1 MRETI
6 PADGYALAKD
16 ITFTV
21 NKDGSVNYV
30 EMRDDTTKVRIYKNV
45 YQGLDKEI
53 QKALSSDAKEMPVKG
68 AILQILNEDKT
79 PALFEG
85 REMIFTTGE
94 TFAFLER
101 KLTAGKTYWLH
112 EVKPAPG
119 YGYAEDVKFTVSTD
133 GAIDIVVME
142 DKPTKAVISKKAI
155 TGEEEIPGCEMRLAT
170 EDGKEIERWIS
181 GTKPHEITGKL
192 EADRTY
198 ILTEI
203 KPAPGYSYA
212 EEIKF
217 TVSHDGSVNRVEMR
231 DDVTKTEILKIDGSS
246 KRPLAGAELE
256 ILDEKGNSIERWISE
271 GEPHKLYQKLE
282 AGKTYILHER
292 KAPAGYA
299 LMEDQK
305 FTVSRLGE
313 TTTVTAENR
322 KKRGGGGNDFVIRI
336 KKTDEAGMPLSG
348 AAFTV
353 TDENGKELA
362 LETEADG
369 TEFKLLLEKPQTVI
383 VRETAAPDGYE
394 ALNKSYKIRI
404 PAKGDA
410 ELLGGDHMFCQDAE
424 NSYVFIAINQKK
436 EKMKGKITV
445 SYDETLYGNGTLSI
459 RGQGTEILPAKT
471 GDDFP
476 VKLLE
481 ALFAGSAAGLLI
493 LCSRRKRRKDS

>member
-1 MRETI
+1 
-6 PADGYALAKD
+6 
-16 ITFTV
+16 
-21 NKDGSVNYV
+21 
-30 EMRDDTTKVRIYKNV
+30 
-45 YQGLDKEI
+45 
-53 QKALSSDAKEMPVKG
+53 
-68 AILQILNEDKT
+68 
-79 PALFEG
+79 
-85 REMIFTTGE
+85 
-94 TFAFLER
+94 
-101 KLTAGKTYWLH
+101 
-112 EVKPAPG
+112 
-119 YGYAEDVKFTVSTD
+119 
-133 GAIDIVVME
+133 ME
-142 DKPTKAVISKKAI
+142 DKPTKAVISKKDI
-155 TGEEEIPGCEMRLAT
+155 TGEEEISGCEMRLAT

-424 NSYVFIAINQKK
+424 NSYVFIAVNQKK